1 MGGPGPG
8 TPAEGRRTGQG
19 QLAIVKPRVL
29 FLLVF
34 SGLTGFLLATTQEE
48 VSLGSLTW
56 LLVGGVM
63 ATASANI
70 FNNILDRERDSL
82 MERTM
87 WRPLPAGTVTP
98 GQAAYMGVVLGI
110 AGLAVLYVMLN
121 PMTATLTL
129 AGMLYYIIMYTMV
142 LKPITYENITIG
154 GIAGAFPPLVGWTA
168 VTGAIDW
175 PPIYLGFLIVL
186 WTPPHFWSLALFHQ
200 EDYQRAGV
208 PMLPVVKGEAETR
221 RRIAG
226 YTMTLVAASVLL
238 WLLWGEMGIVYLVGV
253 VALNVPMFVLVA
265 RLLDRADMASARTL
279 FVYSNVYLLLLF
291 VLIIADAMAFDVTF

>member
-1 MGGPGPG
+1 MGKTGP
-8 TPAEGRRTGQG
+8 TQPANGREMEQG

-34 SGLTGFLLATTQEE
+34 SGLTGFLLATTQTDASWETM
-48 VSLGSLTW
+48 LW
-56 LLVGGVM
+56 LMVGGIL

-87 WRPLPAGTVTP
+87 WRPLPVGTISPSQAG
-98 GQAAYMGVVLGI
+98 YMGVVLGI
-110 AGLAVLYVMLN
+110 SGLALMYMMLN
-121 PMTATLTL
+121 PITAALTL
-129 AGMLYYIIMYTMV
+129 AGMLYYIIVYTIV

-154 GIAGAFPPLVGWTA
+154 GVAGAFPPLVGWTA
-168 VTGAIDW
+168 VTGQIDW
-175 PPIYLGFLIVL
+175 PPLYLGLLVIL

-208 PMLPVVKGEAETR
+208 PTLPVVRGERETQ

-226 YTMTLVAASVLL
+226 YSMALMAATILL
-238 WLLWGEMGIVYLVGV
+238 FILWNEMDVIYLVGV

-265 RLLDRADMASARTL
+265 RLMDRGEMAEARAL

-291 VLIIADAMAFDVTF
+291 LLIIVDAIVLDISL